1 MAKAKSVSKELI
13 ANEVANTSMLSSIV
27 NQVTQPAIEQPTN
40 TEKTIKNA
48 MNIKAL
54 LESVGITV
62 TDEQVDLLSA
72 SLTYKASKS
81 GSNIRYSHGQV
92 KLEPTDKIALQA
104 RIALENLTDGMSLE
118 TWAQMLSLDKRFVTK
133 QQPAKIIAY
142 YQKSLIEAGYLVKSK

>member
-13 ANEVANTSMLSSIV
+13 ANEVANATVLTSLV
-27 NQVTQPAIEQPTN
+27 KQVTQPAIEQPSN

-62 TDEQVDLLSA
+62 TDEQVDMLSA

-92 KLEPTDKIALQA
+92 KLEPTTKIALQA
-104 RIALENLTDGMSLE
+104 RIALENLENGMSLE
-118 TWAQMLSLDKRFVTK
+118 TWANNLAADKRFITK

-142 YQKSLIEAGYLVKSK
+142 YQKSLIESGFLVKSK